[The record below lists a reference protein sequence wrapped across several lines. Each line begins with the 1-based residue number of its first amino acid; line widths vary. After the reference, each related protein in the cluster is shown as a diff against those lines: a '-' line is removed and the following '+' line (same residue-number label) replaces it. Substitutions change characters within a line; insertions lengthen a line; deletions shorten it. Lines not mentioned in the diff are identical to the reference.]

1 MKKISR
7 SLRKSF
13 HLKRSREEEETG
25 PGACHEHEGREA
37 ATGVVVRGDGGADGD
52 EDDAK
57 GRAKGGEG
65 FMGTLR
71 RRLSSRQRGRGKDG
85 DRAAP
90 PAAGAVAV
98 TWAATDV
105 PSPVT
110 APPTNGERPP
120 RARWSPAS
128 SSSSLSTGSR
138 SDPAASPLL
147 SASPPEANGTRRG
160 GEACRLATRAPAADV
175 APRPDAR
182 SEGRR
187 CDGLNENVP
196 TDDETAAAGV
206 PFPESTHARM
216 ECGGGGL
223 RLELRLP
230 GSPTANGLDCNDN
243 PTGPRVP
250 GGDAGTGDFA
260 EARKADVE
268 DMEEEE
274 EEEEEEERSSP
285 SSCAMLQS
293 ESDLE
298 DRGTLCKA
306 NDNLPPTHAPDEY
319 HDVSADGTGAEDA
332 VPPSEEGDSRRGTGA
347 AVGAHAPDGPIA
359 RRHWGR
365 NAAAGGAACL
375 NGADCLHVDVQPD
388 RNVNLPGGGAAR
400 PVPGGCPL
408 AGPCIAPDRAP
419 CDGDDGVRT
428 RRPGA
433 GRSPSER
440 RAGPGAGASP
450 LDTGA
455 VPPGACRLYEGAG
468 RAAAT
473 SLTEELKKLA
483 RHGWYWGP
491 VTRQEAEEK
500 LTALPDGAFL
510 VRDSSD
516 ERYLLSL
523 SFRSRGRT
531 LHTRVEHSNGR
542 FSFYEQP
549 ELEGHASVVQLVESS
564 VRDSEIG
571 AFCYSRSRFPG
582 SATYPVRLTTPVSR
596 FMHVRSL
603 QYLCRFVI
611 RQSTRIDLVRS
622 LPLPNKMKD
631 YLQEKHY

>member
-90 PAAGAVAV
+90 SPPAAGAVAV
-98 TWAATDV
+98 TWAAAGV

-147 SASPPEANGTRRG
+147 SASPPEANGTRRS
-160 GEACRLATRAPAADV
+160 GEAGRLATRAP

-196 TDDETAAAGV
+196 TDDATAAGV

-216 ECGGGGL
+216 ECG
-223 RLELRLP
+223 
-230 GSPTANGLDCNDN
+230 
-243 PTGPRVP
+243 
-250 GGDAGTGDFA
+250 
-260 EARKADVE
+260 
-268 DMEEEE
+268 
-274 EEEEEEERSSP
+274 
-285 SSCAMLQS
+285 
-293 ESDLE
+293 
-298 DRGTLCKA
+298 
-306 NDNLPPTHAPDEY
+306 
-319 HDVSADGTGAEDA
+319 
-332 VPPSEEGDSRRGTGA
+332 
-347 AVGAHAPDGPIA
+347 
-359 RRHWGR
+359 
-365 NAAAGGAACL
+365 AACL
-375 NGADCLHVDVQPD
+375 NGADCLLVDVHPD

-400 PVPGGCPL
+400 PGPGGCPL
-408 AGPCIAPDRAP
+408 AGPCVAPDRAP
-419 CDGDDGVRT
+419 CDGDDGVGT

-440 RAGPGAGASP
+440 QAGPGAGASP

-500 LTALPDGAFL
+500 LAALPDGAFL